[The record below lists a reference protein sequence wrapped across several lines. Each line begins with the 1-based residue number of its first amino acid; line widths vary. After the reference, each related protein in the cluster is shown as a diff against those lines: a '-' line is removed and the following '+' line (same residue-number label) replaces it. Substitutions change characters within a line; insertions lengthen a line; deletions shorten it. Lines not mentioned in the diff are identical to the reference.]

1 MHSNCSAKTTTI
13 KTDRS
18 VWVYDGLSLLC
29 GSLWQVSHS
38 SISTPHPHPHPP
50 IMAKP
55 FQFLPPCLFDGNPSG
70 TGKHGNL
77 SQAWELVF
85 YSIKLV
91 SRTALEW
98 YRLTWWPRCPEAN
111 TKLWTHQV
119 VEQVIHWTFILT
131 YVLLQYMVILTID
144 NLPTNWTYPSKNS
157 CISFSFNKW
166 QEHLNPVMKVKWER
180 HPQFDFETFK
190 KMHLCSH
197 TALLDTP

>member
-1 MHSNCSAKTTTI
+1 MRSNRSTKTTTI

-38 SISTPHPHPHPP
+38 SISTPHPHPHPQLWLS
-50 IMAKP
+50 P
-55 FQFLPPCLFDGNPSG
+55 FS
-70 TGKHGNL
+70 
-77 SQAWELVF
+77 F
-85 YSIKLV
+85 YHLV
-91 SRTALEW
+91 SLTEILVGQENMETSAKRESWFSTRLNWFLEW
-98 YRLTWWPRCPEAN
+98 YRLTWWPGCSEAN

-144 NLPTNWTYPSKNS
+144 NLTTNWTHPSKNS

-166 QEHLNPVMKVKWER
+166 QEHLNPVMQVKWER
-180 HPQFDFETFK
+180 HSQFDFETFK
-190 KMHLCSH
+190 KCIYAH
-197 TALLDTP
+197 TLLY